1 MDTERTLKLLSLG
14 FPTSV
19 IGALLNVGLSSAAFW
34 PLKIVHGKL
43 PATVQKLMRF
53 SVSSTVALAAST
65 LGLWNWANCGKADM
79 CTTTPVEETACL
91 QTQSVTV
98 VLLLLGLFVERGA
111 YAASG
116 IPYTR
121 MARTADS
128 VGLAMVWLF
137 LSERDPLCV
146 LSVGA
151 LLLRKTTHLVPR
163 AGRAATALA
172 SLSLLCVCLLA
183 AGGQCST
190 VSVKNAAGGALF
202 AVFVACV

>member
-34 PLKIVHGKL
+34 PLKIVHGRL
-43 PATVQKLMRF
+43 PATVQRLMRF
-53 SVSSTVALAAST
+53 LVSSTVALLASV

-79 CTTTPVEETACL
+79 CKTTPVEEAACL

-116 IPYTR
+116 ISYTR

-128 VGLAMVWLF
+128 LGLAMVWLF
-137 LSERDPLCV
+137 LAERDPLSV
-146 LSVGA
+146 LSAGA
-151 LLLRKTTHLVPR
+151 LLLRKTTHLAPR
-163 AGRAATALA
+163 LGRAATVLA
-172 SLSLLCVCLLA
+172 CVSLACVSLLA

-190 VSVKNAAGGALF
+190 VSTKNAAGGALL
-202 AVFVACV
+202 AAFVACV